1 MVFADADFKNLLYQ
15 LLFNWADYVEY
26 LHRNRWRDITKGMG
40 TDRKIHFRK
49 KLDKFLWRVHNN
61 IGSHMEAGAYA
72 EVNVLLAMLGDY
84 MSNCPTRVMSSQVVD
99 VCMES
104 LLKMKH
110 LVFTRGKFTTLRLN
124 DFRMMH
130 NMLVIFDEVASQNMH
145 LPLNDLLLALFVER
159 DDTLSHIKDYMHV
172 VLFGSILE
180 NEIGKDATSKV
191 TITDYRVRAIRHF
204 EVCVGILHGFVFYCY
219 YYFKYYCFIFDN

>member
-1 MVFADADFKNLLYQ
+1 MS
-15 LLFNWADYVEY
+15 
-26 LHRNRWRDITKGMG
+26 

-61 IGSHMEAGAYA
+61 IGAHMEAGAYT

-84 MSNCPTRVMSSQVVD
+84 MSSCPTRVMSSQVVD
-99 VCMES
+99 VCMET

-130 NMLVIFDEVASQNMH
+130 NMLVVFDEVASQNMH

-159 DDTLSHIKDYMHV
+159 DDTLSHIKDYVSV
-172 VLFGSILE
+172 VLFGTTLE
-180 NEIGKDATSKV
+180 SEIGQDATSKV

-204 EVCVGILHGFVFYCY
+204 EVCVGIPFSHPFSIFILLPRQRIP
-219 YYFKYYCFIFDN
+219 FKQLQI